1 MVSGVAGEPGA
12 TFFSLTPDRVLDA
25 VEVGGLRCT
34 GRCLP
39 LRAFE
44 NRVYEVELEDE
55 RRLVVKFY
63 RPGRWPRE
71 TILDEHAFLAD
82 LTAAEVPAVAPIDLG
97 TGTTLSEIGGI
108 YYAAFPKV
116 RGRSL
121 DELDTENRRR
131 IGRTIG
137 RMHAVGASRDAP
149 HRPRQDVKRYISE
162 PLEVL
167 LAGSFIPEGLASR
180 YRDVAVRIGEVAAKM
195 LATARVQR
203 IHGDLHWGNILWTPD
218 PLLVDFDDCLVGPP
232 VQDIWLLAR
241 GKSDEARKLRED
253 LLEGYELF
261 REFDRSSLALC
272 EPLRAMRIIYM
283 GSDVHDLPRARH
295 RVLRSGEH
303 FEPSLLPVSIDVQL
317 RLFFRQHAVQEHFC
331 GAIARPHERTRR
343 DEAETHDARGRS
355 RPSPRIP
362 GDLPGRRR
370 ISWGA
375 RSRLAL
381 GAFDSDPPRVSS
393 VREFETRAPAEG
405 RQVPAGRPRPS
416 GHRHADR
423 AREQR
428 G

>member
-149 HRPRQDVKRYISE
+149 QRPRLEVKRYISE

-167 LAGSFIPEGLASR
+167 LAGSFIPEGLVSR

-283 GSDVHDLPRARH
+283 
-295 RVLRSGEH
+295 SGW
-303 FEPSLLPVSIDVQL
+303 
-317 RLFFRQHAVQEHFC
+317 
-331 GAIARPHERTRR
+331 IARRWSDPSFPPAFPMFRNHNYWNQEY
-343 DEAETHDARGRS
+343 EELVQIAET
-355 RPSPRIP
+355 
-362 GDLPGRRR
+362 
-370 ISWGA
+370 
-375 RSRLAL
+375 L
-381 GAFDSDPPRVSS
+381 G
-393 VREFETRAPAEG
+393 
-405 RQVPAGRPRPS
+405 
-416 GHRHADR
+416 
-423 AREQR
+423 
-428 G
+428 